1 MKQVVGCIHANDTVQ
16 SLDVDD
22 VAIKYQNQVGKKV
35 KNTMPEKKK
44 EVPKTLVSEDCS
56 FVVPESRELP
66 RTRSRPHD
74 PREGKQTTHGNPAR
88 TRQGKEIRDPAR
100 GNNRA
105 ETGRQDQTGRSTF
118 HFSLADFG
126 GRRSFVSASI
136 PKGASSLLKDSQHEV
151 ADVVE
156 IRTDG
161 RSNLLVCRA

>member
-22 VAIKYQNQVGKKV
+22 VAIKYQNHVGKKV
-35 KNTMPEKKK
+35 KNTMPEKKRYL
-44 EVPKTLVSEDCS
+44 PKTFVSEDCS
-56 FVVPESRELP
+56 FVVPESRELQDQEQAA
-66 RTRSRPHD
+66 RPKRGQTDHA
-74 PREGKQTTHGNPAR
+74 REPAR

-118 HFSLADFG
+118 HLSLADFG
-126 GRRSFVSASI
+126 CRRPFVSASI
-136 PKGASSLLKDSQHEV
+136 PKGASSLLKDSPHEV